1 MAFFDELG
9 GKIDKFGQEAYQK
22 TKNTADVVK
31 LSSNAQN
38 EEKKLLGLYQELG
51 KQYASKYP
59 ENYET
64 DFAQVMHSI
73 NGTKAE
79 IDRLNAQI
87 NELKGRST
95 CTACGA
101 AIAPGARF
109 CTNCGAPAPVP
120 QTKAPAGDVLFCTN
134 CGMKIQPGA
143 KFCTGCGAK
152 IAAPTDP
159 VEPVMYGEPV
169 APVEPA
175 VNEEPSAPVEEVSE
189 AADLSVQEPVASE
202 SYYNEVSPEES
213 ILGDSQAEPL
223 DGSVNE

>member
-1 MAFFDELG
+1 
-9 GKIDKFGQEAYQK
+9 
-22 TKNTADVVK
+22 
-31 LSSNAQN
+31 
-38 EEKKLLGLYQELG
+38 
-51 KQYASKYP
+51 
-59 ENYET
+59 
-64 DFAQVMHSI
+64 
-73 NGTKAE
+73 
-79 IDRLNAQI
+79 
-87 NELKGRST
+87 
-95 CTACGA
+95 
-101 AIAPGARF
+101 
-109 CTNCGAPAPVP
+109 
-120 QTKAPAGDVLFCTN
+120 
-134 CGMKIQPGA
+134 MKIQPGA

-175 VNEEPSAPVEEVSE
+175 VNEEPYAPVEEVSE

>member
-73 NGTKAE
+73 NETKAE

-109 CTNCGAPAPVP
+109 CTNCGASAPVP

-152 IAAPTDP
+152 IAAPTAP

-169 APVEPA
+169 A
-175 VNEEPSAPVEEVSE
+175 SVEEVSE
-189 AADLSVQEPVASE
+189 AADFSVQEPVASE

>member
-1 MAFFDELG
+1 M
-9 GKIDKFGQEAYQK
+9 
-22 TKNTADVVK
+22 VK

-120 QTKAPAGDVLFCTN
+120 QTKAPAVDVLFCTN

-152 IAAPTDP
+152 IAAPT
-159 VEPVMYGEPV
+159 
-169 APVEPA
+169 
-175 VNEEPSAPVEEVSE
+175 APVEEVSE

>member
-73 NGTKAE
+73 NETKAE

-120 QTKAPAGDVLFCTN
+120 QTKAPAVDVLFCTN

-152 IAAPTDP
+152 IAAPT
-159 VEPVMYGEPV
+159 
-169 APVEPA
+169 
-175 VNEEPSAPVEEVSE
+175 APVEEVFES
-189 AADLSVQEPVASE
+189 ADFSVQEPVASE